1 MKHALLG
8 FLRAARLAGVP
19 VSSAESIDAFRAI
32 ELTGFDD
39 RAAVRDALAL
49 VLGKSAEDQ
58 KRVELVFDRY
68 FGGDGAAFDLEG
80 ATHDAALEVLDFDIA
95 AFEADLAGSTL
106 ALILLD
112 DDRARLVRDL
122 YRAARAER
130 VDEVRFFT
138 QVNATAR
145 RMLERLGLAELDA
158 AIERLRARGDARATQ
173 MADFLHQRRGA
184 VGQLARDLVERRF
197 AASSGGGA
205 DARRDELLRDAR
217 LANVDRRDVERMR
230 ALVRD
235 VARKFAARYSRV
247 RKRAQRGRLDT
258 RKTTRGAIATGGVPF
273 RVHWRTK
280 NLEKPRLLILCD
292 VSGSVATLA
301 SFFLLFIHELREAI
315 ADVRA
320 FAFSGKALDIS
331 DLLER
336 ESIEG
341 LGEHVMRAIGFQ
353 SSDYGRAF
361 TEIEATGAFDAVDR
375 KTTVVVLGDGRTN
388 YGEARVD
395 LIATLHDRAKRVIWL
410 SPEDRGSWGTD
421 DSEMLRYA
429 RHTHVA
435 QTCNRLRHLER
446 FVEELLESP

>member
-1 MKHALLG
+1 MKDALLG
-8 FLRAARLAGVP
+8 FLRAARLAGVT

-39 RAAVRDALAL
+39 REAVRGALAL
-49 VLGKSAEDQ
+49 VLGKSAEDE

-68 FGGDGAAFDLEG
+68 FGGDGAAFDLES
-80 ATHDAALEVLDFDIA
+80 ATEGEAIDKLDFDIA
-95 AFEADLAGSTL
+95 AFEAELADSTL
-106 ALILLD
+106 ARILLD

-122 YRAARAER
+122 YRAARLEGM
-130 VDEVRFFT
+130 DDVRFFT
-138 QVNATAR
+138 QINGAAR
-145 RMLERLGLAELDA
+145 RILERLGLSELDA

-173 MADFLHQRRGA
+173 IADFLQQRRGA

-197 AASSGGGA
+197 SAASGGGA
-205 DARRDELLRDAR
+205 DIRRDDFLRDAR
-217 LANVDRRDVERMR
+217 LANVDRRDIERMR
-230 ALVRD
+230 SLVRD
-235 VARKFAARYSRV
+235 VARKFAARYGRI
-247 RKRAQRGRLDT
+247 RKRKQRGRLDT

-273 RVHWRTK
+273 EVHWKTRT
-280 NLEKPRLLILCD
+280 LEKPRLLILCD

-331 DLLER
+331 DLLAR

-341 LGEHVMRAIGFQ
+341 LGETVMRQIGFQ

-361 TEIEATGAFDAVDR
+361 TDVEATGAFDAVDR

-388 YGEARVD
+388 YGETRVD
-395 LIATLHDRAKRVIWL
+395 IIATLYDRAKRVVWL
-410 SPEDRGSWGTD
+410 NPEDRGSWGTD
-421 DSEMLRYA
+421 DSEMLRYQ
-429 RHTHVA
+429 RYTHVA

-446 FVEELLESP
+446 FVEQLLEAR